1 MSSAKESSAP
11 SMALIAVLA
20 LLNAVTPFAIDMYL
34 SAFPRMATDLD
45 TPATSIQLTL
55 TTFLVGL
62 AVGQLLIG
70 SLSDRYGRRKPLLIG
85 TAACLVASILCA
97 FAPTIEI
104 LIVLRFIQ
112 GVGGAA
118 GVVIARAVI
127 ADRAHGSQAAR
138 LFAVMMLIGVLA
150 PLTAPMIG
158 GAIVT
163 YLGWR
168 AVFGALALLCLLMLL
183 GVLFAVEE
191 SLPVEL
197 RRPGGL
203 KALASSTRSVLT
215 NRYYIGYTLVMAF
228 TAAAMFGYISA
239 SPFVLQNIMGLSPG
253 HYSLTFGACSLTV
266 GAGTAAA
273 ARLVKSH
280 SPRQVLTGGVAAM
293 VVVSALLL
301 IAVTVGGVPHW
312 PTVALMACFMG
323 CMGFIYSNAAM
334 LATTEV
340 RHAAGTGSAVLG
352 FLQYGTGALAAPLV
366 GLAGQHSAAPMGW
379 TMFGAARGA
388 AAALFL
394 LTRGHVPADEAVEA
408 ENAEAA
414 GVLVAD

>member
-127 ADRAHGSQAAR
+127 ADRAHGS
-138 LFAVMMLIGVLA
+138 
-150 PLTAPMIG
+150 
-158 GAIVT
+158 
-163 YLGWR
+163 
-168 AVFGALALLCLLMLL
+168 
-183 GVLFAVEE
+183 
-191 SLPVEL
+191 
-197 RRPGGL
+197 RP
-203 KALASSTRSVLT
+203 RD
-215 NRYYIGYTLVMAF
+215 
-228 TAAAMFGYISA
+228 
-239 SPFVLQNIMGLSPG
+239 
-253 HYSLTFGACSLTV
+253 CS
-266 GAGTAAA
+266 
-273 ARLVKSH
+273 R
-280 SPRQVLTGGVAAM
+280 
-293 VVVSALLL
+293 
-301 IAVTVGGVPHW
+301 
-312 PTVALMACFMG
+312 
-323 CMGFIYSNAAM
+323 
-334 LATTEV
+334 
-340 RHAAGTGSAVLG
+340 
-352 FLQYGTGALAAPLV
+352 
-366 GLAGQHSAAPMGW
+366 
-379 TMFGAARGA
+379 
-388 AAALFL
+388 
-394 LTRGHVPADEAVEA
+394 
-408 ENAEAA
+408 
-414 GVLVAD
+414 